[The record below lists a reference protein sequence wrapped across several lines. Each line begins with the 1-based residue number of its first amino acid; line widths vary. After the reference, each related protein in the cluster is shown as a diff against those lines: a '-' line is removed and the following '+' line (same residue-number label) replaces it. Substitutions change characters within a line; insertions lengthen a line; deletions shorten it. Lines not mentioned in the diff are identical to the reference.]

1 MKSASYVQSWFGFRS
16 NAESI
21 FGKPGIPNRARRSI
35 AAAMPSHDP
44 AEPQDAAEDVEV
56 YANGVAFDVVKGWL
70 GRAGEDLEFDQW
82 FGVEDVDADRPAR
95 QERLGLGAKF
105 LSHEKASRLTG
116 GVHTKLGK
124 ALARSRRRRDEEEEE
139 EERGAESAAAGGH
152 GKIETV
158 SGESDVDS
166 DDGGRAAVSFAGKR
180 KAKAW
185 DPATDPTLMNAR
197 VGKKK
202 KKKKKARDDGA

>member
-1 MKSASYVQSWFGFRS
+1 MRERFSATTLV
-16 NAESI
+16 
-21 FGKPGIPNRARRSI
+21 IPNRARRSI
-35 AAAMPSHDP
+35 AAAMPSHTP
-44 AEPQDAAEDVEV
+44 AKQEDAADDVEV

-105 LSHEKASRLTG
+105 LSHDKAARLTG
-116 GVHTKLGK
+116 GVHKKLGK
-124 ALARSRRRRDEEEEE
+124 ALARSQRRRDEEEEE
-139 EERGAESAAAGGH
+139 EERGAESAAAGGQKS
-152 GKIETV
+152 GKNENV

-166 DDGGRAAVSFAGKR
+166 DDGGRASVSFVGKR

-185 DPATDPTLMNAR
+185 DPTTDPMLMHAR

-202 KKKKKARDDGA
+202 KKKATRDGGA